1 MAMPRVEDDACALYA
16 LGASLEVTC
25 AAGADPGLRCAE
37 AGERA
42 GEALSSDV
50 ASGGERF
57 SGHDGTSLATRLP
70 DGLKAF
76 SVISSGPSQAGDG
89 QTPEERLYDS
99 EERFRAA
106 FETSEDAISISR
118 MRDGLYV
125 DVNAA
130 FARLFGF
137 TKREVIGRTALDL
150 GIWPDKATR
159 DSFISGLI
167 GQPRIR
173 DRVLQLRR
181 MDGSQR
187 TMMVSATRCVLA
199 GEPHLLASLRDV
211 TDAQQT
217 EMELRKLWQ
226 AVEQSSVA
234 VLITNADGCIE
245 YVNPCFTEITGYS
258 HDEAVGR
265 NPSILKSGLTPESD
279 YRRLWETISR
289 GSAWQGEFCNRR
301 KDGSLFWGVASVSP
315 LLDAQGRVTHF
326 VGIQADITERKRAEQ
341 ELRASEERFRSLV
354 DTSLL
359 GICIEADGKPL
370 FVNQTFA
377 EIFGYR
383 DAAEVLALGSLN
395 TLYISGEARPAT
407 RCHAASSADRPA
419 SHREIRGVRKD
430 GSVVW
435 LQAQSRIVP
444 WNDSTAVQ
452 TAVLDITLRKQFE
465 DRLQY
470 QANFDPVTGLPNR
483 NLALDRLIS
492 AIEAARRRATRVS
505 VLFIDVDRF
514 KKINDTLGHAAGDR
528 FLRQVAQRLKAS
540 VRQMDTVARLGGDE
554 FVVLLNDVRL
564 RSDAEAVAAKIA
576 EMNAEPFMLDGQEAF
591 VTLSIGIAS
600 FPEDGDDAQEL
611 LRHADAAMYV
621 AKENGR
627 SQVRLFSPELRQR
640 SHNRVRMEAD
650 LRHAIERQQLVLHY
664 QPLLDIRTGAVVGAE
679 GLLRW
684 FHPEHGNISPDHFV
698 RLAEETGLIVSIGE
712 WALDSGCRE
721 IRRWIRAGHEGLRL
735 SINVSGRQFRE
746 SSFATAV
753 ERALRDYRLD
763 PGCLE
768 LEITERL
775 LLDDA
780 ADVAVSIDRL
790 IKDGVRLAIDD
801 FGTGYSSLGYLNRFP
816 LDTLKID
823 RSFIVGLP
831 TDTGQSTL
839 IDGLIM
845 LAHRLHLKVVA
856 EGVENAG
863 QLEFLRNR
871 DCDLAQGYFFSP
883 PLPGDDLLKL
893 LDRQNHRFAGVS

>member
-1 MAMPRVEDDACALYA
+1 
-16 LGASLEVTC
+16 
-25 AAGADPGLRCAE
+25 
-37 AGERA
+37 
-42 GEALSSDV
+42 
-50 ASGGERF
+50 
-57 SGHDGTSLATRLP
+57 
-70 DGLKAF
+70 
-76 SVISSGPSQAGDG
+76 
-89 QTPEERLYDS
+89 
-99 EERFRAA
+99 
-106 FETSEDAISISR
+106 
-118 MRDGLYV
+118 
-125 DVNAA
+125 
-130 FARLFGF
+130 
-137 TKREVIGRTALDL
+137 
-150 GIWPDKATR
+150 
-159 DSFISGLI
+159 
-167 GQPRIR
+167 
-173 DRVLQLRR
+173 
-181 MDGSQR
+181 
-187 TMMVSATRCVLA
+187 
-199 GEPHLLASLRDV
+199 
-211 TDAQQT
+211 
-217 EMELRKLWQ
+217 MELRKLWQ

-234 VLITNADGCIE
+234 VLITDADGCIE
-245 YVNPCFTEITGYS
+245 YVNPCFTAITGYS
-258 HDEAVGR
+258 RDEAVGR
-265 NPSILKSGLTPESD
+265 NPSILKSGLTPESH
-279 YRRLWETISR
+279 YRRLWESISR
-289 GSAWQGEFCNRR
+289 GDAWQGEFCNRR
-301 KDGSLFWGVASVSP
+301 KDGSLFWGVASISP
-315 LLDAQGRVTHF
+315 VQDAEGRVTHF

-359 GICIEADGKPL
+359 GICIQVEGKPL
-370 FVNQTFA
+370 FANQTFA
-377 EIFGYR
+377 EIFGYH
-383 DAAEVLALGSLN
+383 DAAEVLALGSLDA
-395 TLYISGEARPAT
+395 LYDCGEAGPGT
-407 RCHAASSADRPA
+407 RCHAAACAGRSEL
-419 SHREIRGVRKD
+419 HQEIRGVRKD

-435 LQAQSRIVP
+435 LEAQSRIVP
-444 WNDSTAVQ
+444 WNDRTAVQ

-465 DRLQY
+465 DRLQH

-483 NLALDRLIS
+483 NLALDRLTS
-492 AIEAARRRATRVS
+492 AIEAARRRAARVS

-576 EMNAEPFMLDGQEAF
+576 EISAAPFMLDGQEAF

-600 FPEDGDDAQEL
+600 FPEDGNDAQEL

-650 LRHAIERQQLVLHY
+650 LRHAIERQELALHY
-664 QPLLDIRTGAVVGAE
+664 QPVFDIKTGAVVGAE

-712 WALDSGCRE
+712 WALDAGCRE
-721 IRRWIRAGHEGLRL
+721 ACRWMEAGHQGLRL
-735 SINVSGRQFRE
+735 SINVSSRQFRE
-746 SSFATAV
+746 SSFVTAV
-753 ERALRDYRLD
+753 DRALRDYRLY

-775 LLDDA
+775 LLEDSTIVA
-780 ADVAVSIDRL
+780 ASIDRL
-790 IKDGVRLAIDD
+790 IKNGVRLAIDD

-823 RSFIVGLP
+823 RSFIGGLP
-831 TDTGQSTL
+831 ADTGQSTL

-845 LAHRLHLKVVA
+845 LAHRLQLKVVA

-863 QLEFLRNR
+863 QLEFLRTR

-883 PLPGDDLLKL
+883 PLPGDEFLKL
-893 LDRQNHRFAGVS
+893 LDCQDHRLAGVGRRP